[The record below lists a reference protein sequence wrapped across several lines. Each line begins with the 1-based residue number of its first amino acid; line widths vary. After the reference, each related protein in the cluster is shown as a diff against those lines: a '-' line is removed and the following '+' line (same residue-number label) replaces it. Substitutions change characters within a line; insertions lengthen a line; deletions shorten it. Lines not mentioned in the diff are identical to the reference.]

1 MKWIFLG
8 ALLLFIP
15 TLTALLRSNPKYLV
29 PCCLVLGLMP
39 FIIVPGLY
47 VAPVS
52 WAQWPGPVKGIE
64 VSLVDGLSLAIIMA
78 TRRVRIP
85 MALKLSFGVVALAV
99 VISSIASYQLMP
111 ALFYAWQLFRAV
123 LLFVAVTRVCANVRD
138 APLAIVTGL
147 GLGLC
152 YEAVLAFIQYTSGV
166 AKPGGNLGHSNFLGL
181 ATHFVLYP
189 SLAFLLAGRRTA
201 FFSLV
206 VAASILIALVGG
218 SRATLGLVGI
228 GMLLTL
234 AASLRHRSS
243 SGKYTAAGL
252 VLVLLIVAT
261 PATVASLD
269 YRTEDAKISSDLER
283 KDMKDAARMIIADH
297 PLGIGAN
304 QYVLV
309 ANIGGYSERA
319 GVPWNV
325 GSREAPV
332 HNVYYLVSAELGLVG
347 LAGLMALLV
356 TLNLTAFTGIRKHLS
371 DPRSELIPGLFVT
384 LVMVTIHISYEWV
397 FMHFVIHY
405 LFAIIAGLLVGLK
418 YALRRSTVDQSPRR
432 IQTVTDGEPVPALA
446 FKAGAAP

>member
-15 TLTALLRSNPKYLV
+15 TLAALLRSNPRYLV
-29 PCCLVLGLMP
+29 PCCVVLGLMP
-39 FIIVPGLY
+39 FIVVPGLY

-64 VSLVDGLSLAIIMA
+64 VSLVDGISLAIILA
-78 TRRVRIP
+78 TGRVRIP
-85 MALKLSFGVVALAV
+85 LVLKLSLGVIGLAV
-99 VISSIASYQLMP
+99 AISSIAGYQLIP
-111 ALFYAWQLFRAV
+111 ALFYVWQLSRTV
-123 LLFVAVTRVCANVRD
+123 LLFVAVTRVCATVPD

-152 YEAVLAFIQYTSGV
+152 YEAILAFMQYTSGV

-189 SLAFLLAGRRTA
+189 SLALMLAGRRTA
-201 FFSLV
+201 LFSLV
-206 VAASILIALVGG
+206 VGASVVIALVGG

-234 AASLRHRSS
+234 AASLWHRSS
-243 SGKYTAAGL
+243 SRKYAVAGL
-252 VLVLLIVAT
+252 VLVLLVVAT

-283 KDMKDAARMIIADH
+283 KGMKDAARMIISDH

-304 QYVLV
+304 QYVLI
-309 ANIGGYSERA
+309 ANTGGYSERA
-319 GVPWNV
+319 GVPWNIS
-325 GSREAPV
+325 SRDAPV
-332 HNVYYLVSAELGLVG
+332 HNVYYLVSAELGLLGLVG
-347 LAGLMALLV
+347 FVALLV
-356 TLNLTAFTGIRKHLS
+356 TLNLIAFTGMKKYKS
-371 DPRSELIPGLFVT
+371 DPRSELVPGLAVT
-384 LVMVTIHISYEWV
+384 LIIVTIHISYEYV

-405 LFAIIAGLLVGLK
+405 LFAITAGLLVGLK
-418 YALRRSTVDQSPRR
+418 HALRLSAAERSLGKTRTLPGLGSSLASASKAAVPR
-432 IQTVTDGEPVPALA
+432 
-446 FKAGAAP
+446 

>member
-15 TLTALLRSNPKYLV
+15 TLAALLRSNPRYLV
-29 PCCLVLGLMP
+29 PCCVVLGLMP
-39 FIIVPGLY
+39 FIVVPGLY

-64 VSLVDGLSLAIIMA
+64 VSLVDGISLAMILA
-78 TRRVRIP
+78 TPRIRIP
-85 MALKLSFGVVALAV
+85 LALKLSFGVISVAV

-111 ALFYAWQLFRAV
+111 ALFYAWQLFRTV
-123 LLFVAVTRVCANVRD
+123 LLFVAVTRVCATVRD

-189 SLAFLLAGRRTA
+189 SLAMLLAGRRTA
-201 FFSLV
+201 FFSVV
-206 VAASILIALVGG
+206 VAASVLIALVGG

-228 GMLLTL
+228 GMLLAL
-234 AASLRHRSS
+234 AASLRHRSNS
-243 SGKYTAAGL
+243 RKYAAAGL

-261 PATVASLD
+261 PATIASLD

-297 PLGIGAN
+297 PMGIGAN

-319 GVPWNV
+319 GVPWNTS
-325 GSREAPV
+325 SRDAPV

-347 LAGLMALLV
+347 LVGLLAVLS
-356 TLNLTAFTGIRKHLS
+356 TLIVTAFTSIRKHLS

-384 LVMVTIHISYEWV
+384 LIMVTIHISYEWV

-405 LFAIIAGLLVGLK
+405 LFAIAAGLLIGLK
-418 YALRRSTVDQSPRR
+418 YALRLSAAARPPRQMR
-432 IQTVTDGEPVPALA
+432 TAPVGEPAPALA
-446 FKAGAAP
+446 FKTAAVP